1 VDCWYQYLVSI
12 PKACPTRARSLEAL
26 LAERL
31 AASNAVGAPSDGY
44 AALKIETEA
53 HREVFDAFMHSF
65 TTYRDV
71 LGRIKT
77 VYDVALDDALAAAF
91 DNAHIKAELA
101 MADKRMVRFT

>member
-1 VDCWYQYLVSI
+1 MCCCSK
-12 PKACPTRARSLEAL
+12 PCSLETL
-26 LAERL
+26 LTERL
-31 AASNAVGAPSDGY
+31 EVANVIGAPSDGY

-71 LGRIKT
+71 LGRIKAA
-77 VYDVALDDALAAAF
+77 YDIALDDALVAAF

-101 MADKRMVRFT
+101 MSGKRMVRTPVTP